1 MACIFESTVLRSSSA
16 GANHINSRKAKSCD
30 TKLYCRQSGYT
41 NEAFQLDG
49 FDSHEN
55 IPPDYATATHQDKQQ
70 EPPESSTTVI
80 KEAEWGGRLEFL
92 MACIATSVGLG
103 NVWRFPFTAYENG
116 GGAFLIPYII
126 VLILIGKPFYL
137 LEGLLGQFTSRSC
150 AKTWYMTPAM
160 KGLGYSQAFGA
171 FCVVSYYCALMALTL
186 HYLVSSF
193 QSELPWSICRPEWQD
208 YCIDVSTNKS
218 TSEDR
223 NVTVRSSAELYFR
236 KIVLKEYESIE
247 DGIGVPSWQLSI
259 YLFLSWACVFLVLFR
274 GVKST
279 GKAAYF
285 LAIFPYIVMTALL
298 IRAVTLEG
306 AVDGILFFVT
316 PKWDALWKPNVWYAA
331 ITQCFF
337 SLSVCFGPII
347 NYSSYNNFGHRVDR
361 DVMIVTTLDT
371 FTSLMAGCTIFGILG
386 NLAHEMKTKDIAK
399 VVRGG
404 TGLAFISYP
413 DALSRFT
420 FVPQLFS
427 VLFFIMLLV
436 LGIGSAVALCGATFS
451 IFRDHLP
458 KMRQWLLVLCITC
471 FGFVVSLIYITPG
484 GQWFITL
491 IDYYGGT
498 FVAIIVGVLEIT
510 TIFWVYGLS
519 NFLNDMEFMLGKR
532 LGFYWRSCW
541 LIITPLLM
549 IVILI
554 YTCVTY
560 EPPTYDGAQFPNYAY
575 GIGWFVLI
583 LGISPIIWWI
593 CQKVITNRMSSF
605 TESVKAAFQPA
616 RDKWGPKNPKIHTEW
631 EAFVTEKKFGAQG
644 GLMKIFFKIM
654 LPTLAELPVYSSCL
668 FHCQLAEMSSK
679 AESRCQSRWR
689 RRRM

>member
-1 MACIFESTVLRSSSA
+1 MAKTEKIEDGV
-16 GANHINSRKAKSCD
+16 
-30 TKLYCRQSGYT
+30 YRQSGYT

-644 GLMKIFFKIM
+644 GLMKIFFK
-654 LPTLAELPVYSSCL
+654 
-668 FHCQLAEMSSK
+668 
-679 AESRCQSRWR
+679 
-689 RRRM
+689 